1 MTEIR
6 EEITIQERVSNICND
21 LYVKGNKPTIRLVLS
36 MMPDIKSTSTIHK
49 YFTMWKKEQVA
60 NQASLYD
67 KLGFSSDFTQSFMKE
82 ITRFSVEAEQR
93 YQEQAQ
99 DAVEQK
105 DIAIEELSRTEEKL
119 YKQTAVIEQHEKV
132 FKELETDLFKT
143 QSQHKADIEA
153 QKSTHEVL
161 VAELRQQLLD
171 ETGKNT
177 ELSKSNESLRTDI
190 AKAELKLEGNA
201 EFVAEVKGQN
211 QALQEDNKRLNKVES
226 ELSRAIATLEA
237 TVIGNNKL
245 ITNYEANHKVLQDNL
260 TGLEK
265 ERLEFVI
272 DSKKLN
278 RDIEDLNSSLA
289 NTKELLSNEK
299 VKAAE
304 LKAAF
309 DEQVINSNLFTSEL
323 KSSHDDQVRNLNSSI
338 SNHEKLILQ
347 LELHQDTLETEKVE
361 LIKKIYGLNK
371 EEKQPTKEST
381 TRS

>member
-6 EEITIQERVSNICND
+6 EEITIQERVSAICND

-36 MMPDIKSTSTIHK
+36 LMPDIRSTSTIHK
-49 YFTMWKKEQVA
+49 YFTIWKKEQIA
-60 NQASLYD
+60 NQSSLYD

-93 YQEQAQ
+93 YHEQAQ

-132 FKELETDLFKT
+132 FKELETDLFKV
-143 QSQHKADIEA
+143 QSQHKTDIQA
-153 QKSTHEVL
+153 QKSTHDVL
-161 VAELRQQLLD
+161 ITELRQQLLD
-171 ETGKNT
+171 ETDKNT

-190 AKAELKLEGNA
+190 AKAELKLEGNV
-201 EFVAEVKGQN
+201 EFVAEVKDQN
-211 QALQEDNKRLNKVES
+211 KALQEDNKRLNKVES
-226 ELSRAIATLEA
+226 ELSRTIATLEA

-245 ITNYEANHKVLQDNL
+245 ISNYEANHKVLQNNL

-265 ERLEFVI
+265 ERQEFVL

-309 DEQVINSNLFTSEL
+309 DEQIINSNLSITEL
-323 KSSHDDQVRNLNSSI
+323 KSSHDDQVRNLNLSI
-338 SNHEKLILQ
+338 TNNEKLILQ
-347 LELHQDTLETEKVE
+347 LELYQDSLETEKVE
-361 LIKKIYGLNK
+361 LIKQINEFRK
-371 EEKQPTKEST
+371 EE
-381 TRS
+381 

>member
-1 MTEIR
+1 MTDIR
-6 EEITIQERVSNICND
+6 EEITIQERVSTICND

-36 MMPDIKSTSTIHK
+36 LMPDIRSTSTIHK
-49 YFTMWKKEQVA
+49 YFTIWKNEQVA

-132 FKELETDLFKT
+132 FKELEKDLFKT
-143 QSQHKADIEA
+143 QSQYKADIEA

-161 VAELRQQLLD
+161 VTELRQHLLD
-171 ETGKNT
+171 ETSKNT
-177 ELSKSNESLRTDI
+177 ELSKSNELLRTDI

-201 EFVAEVKGQN
+201 EFVAEVKEQN
-211 QALQEDNKRLNKVES
+211 QALQGDNKRLNKIES

-245 ITNYEANHKVLQDNL
+245 ITNYEANHKELQDNL
-260 TGLEK
+260 TSLEK

-289 NTKELLSNEK
+289 NTKDLLSNEK

-304 LKAAF
+304 SKAAF
-309 DEQVINSNLFTSEL
+309 DEQV
-323 KSSHDDQVRNLNSSI
+323 RNLSLSI
-338 SNHEKLILQ
+338 TNNEKLILQ

-361 LIKKIYGLNK
+361 LIKQINGLSK
-371 EEKQPTKEST
+371 EEKQSTKE
-381 TRS
+381 